1 MVIAPQDN
9 QLPEEQ
15 LAVNIAIVGG
25 GRACSFFLDL
35 LESNAFPLLKVN
47 LVGVCDINPEAEGLL
62 KAKRM
67 GIFTTGDFRDFF
79 AFDNLDS
86 ILELTNRKQVLLDLV
101 KLRPRRVGI
110 IEHNIGRFFRDYYR
124 MNQRLQSAEHQAAM
138 AQTVSDFIIRHSNAA
153 IVVINT
159 DFTIA
164 AANEAYLK
172 GVGKTEAEVLG
183 SYCHQVYYD
192 REAPCASSQPILSC
206 PMLETLKTG
215 QTAHVI
221 HEQRA
226 ASGDT
231 TYGNI
236 VTYPLKDENGEITSV
251 IEIWLDITDDLS
263 TRWEK
268 RTEDL
273 KKDLK
278 RMVQEDRMISLGK
291 LVASCVHEINNP
303 IQGLLTYCDLMRRMT
318 DQEPPTPDNWK
329 ELNGYLAIVSD
340 ELVRCGDIISG
351 LLSFS
356 RETTPGYVDVD
367 LHDILTAATTLTRH
381 KMELQS
387 VELALELA
395 PGLVMVRGDTHQL
408 QQAMLNLIF
417 NAIEA
422 MRAGGTLVISTHPD
436 RAGNS
441 VTIKVKDT
449 GDGIPPE
456 NLDHIYD
463 PFFTTKAP
471 GEGTGLGLSIVYGI
485 VKNHGGQVK
494 VKSEVNRGT
503 VFSLCLP
510 MLTGGSA

>member
-1 MVIAPQDN
+1 MGTTPQSN
-9 QLPEEQ
+9 QLPDEQ
-15 LAVNIAIVGG
+15 FTVNIAIVGG
-25 GRACSFFLDL
+25 GRACSFFLEL
-35 LESNAFPLLKVN
+35 LESSAFPLLKIN

-62 KAKRM
+62 KAKSM

-86 ILELTNRKQVLLDLV
+86 ILELTNRKQVLLELV

-110 IEHNIGRFFRDYYR
+110 LEHNIGRFFRDYY
-124 MNQRLQSAEHQAAM
+124 MINQRLQSAEHQAAM
-138 AQTVSDFIIRHSNAA
+138 AKTASDFIIRHSNAA

-164 AANEAYLK
+164 AANDAYLK
-172 GVGKTEAEVLG
+172 VVGKTEEEVLG
-183 SYCHQVYYD
+183 GDCHKIYYNRD
-192 REAPCASSQPILSC
+192 APCAGSQPMLNC
-206 PMLETLKTG
+206 PMLETLQTG

-221 HEQRA
+221 HEQRTET
-226 ASGDT
+226 GET
-231 TYGNI
+231 NYGNI
-236 VTYPLKDENGEITSV
+236 VTYPLKDEHGEITGV

-303 IQGLLTYCDLMRRMT
+303 IQGLLTYCDLMRKMT
-318 DQEPPTPDNWK
+318 ASKQPSLANWQELDR
-329 ELNGYLAIVSD
+329 YLAIVSD

-367 LHDILTAATTLTRH
+367 LNDILTAATSLTRH
-381 KMELQS
+381 KLELQNI
-387 VELALELA
+387 ELALELA

-408 QQAMLNLIF
+408 QQAILNLIF

-422 MRAGGTLVISTHPD
+422 MPAGGSLAISTHPN
-436 RAGNS
+436 AAAQQ
-441 VTIKVKDT
+441 VTINVKDT
-449 GDGIPPE
+449 GDGIPAD

-485 VKNHGGQVK
+485 IKNHGGQVK

-510 MLTGGSA
+510 MHTGGLA